1 MAGIKRQGA
10 MLPPCGSEVKFTK
23 SMLEP
28 NFQKVIIDMDMK
40 DINIQK
46 CPTSGSVLYSNPTAV
61 VVIYSHMVLDD
72 EQKEKITEIF
82 IAPNQQDFFFK
93 KEKEDLCYLC
103 NYVKPC
109 RFLEHFSNS
118 EEMYYYMQRSNF
130 FNVVV
135 K

>member
-72 EQKEKITEIF
+72 EQKEKITEIY
-82 IAPNQQDFFFK
+82 IAPNQQDFFLRKRK
-93 KEKEDLCYLC
+93 KICVTYVTMSNLVGFLSISQTQKKCIITCKEVISSMLL
-103 NYVKPC
+103 
-109 RFLEHFSNS
+109 
-118 EEMYYYMQRSNF
+118 
-130 FNVVV
+130 
-135 K
+135 